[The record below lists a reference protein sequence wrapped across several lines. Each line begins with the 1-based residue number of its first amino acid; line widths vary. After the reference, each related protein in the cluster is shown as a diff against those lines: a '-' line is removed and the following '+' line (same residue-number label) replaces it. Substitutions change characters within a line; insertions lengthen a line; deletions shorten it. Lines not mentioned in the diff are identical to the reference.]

1 MGPHCWTPDSSATS
15 MTAPS
20 KGGCVCTVCAHESP
34 VFSTQAGWS
43 CPLTHTTDCL
53 LHTLKAPQTCLG
65 PSLPHFQ
72 PSPPFLLTAS
82 LMTTSLIL
90 PPALHSSSS
99 LNLVAC
105 WGHWLLGAESREEG
119 GLLPH
124 PRQEWKPLRWSLLQ
138 PSRGKIK
145 AFGELSHM

>member
-1 MGPHCWTPDSSATS
+1 M
-15 MTAPS
+15 
-20 KGGCVCTVCAHESP
+20 CAHESS

-124 PRQEWKPLRWSLLQ
+124 PRQELEAFAVEFAAALP
-138 PSRGKIK
+138 GKIK